1 MLIFFTLYSCAYKSG
16 VIIRRDCNHLHRPV
30 GTLLH
35 HVMNSALTHNV
46 TEKELDIFKAQR
58 LAVRQTVAILP
69 EPFQTIIFL

>member
-1 MLIFFTLYSCAYKSG
+1 MLNFLHYNAYISG
-16 VIIRRDCNHLHRPV
+16 VIIRRDCNYLHRPV

-35 HVMNSALTHNV
+35 HVMNSALSHNV

>member
-1 MLIFFTLYSCAYKSG
+1 MLNFYIIMLAYKSG

-35 HVMNSALTHNV
+35 HVMNSALAHNV